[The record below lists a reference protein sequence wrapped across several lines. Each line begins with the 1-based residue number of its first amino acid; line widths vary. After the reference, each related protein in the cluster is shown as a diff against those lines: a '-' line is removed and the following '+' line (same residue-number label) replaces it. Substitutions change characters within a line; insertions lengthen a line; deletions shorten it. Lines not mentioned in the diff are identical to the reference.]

1 MLRKFVQMIFV
12 PKRARTKMAAR
23 RQPPGRP
30 SVKPPVKQRDV
41 PPPLSQ
47 GTYDTAASRDQL
59 LNDTMTLY
67 RQQRQDVY
75 DTLDEAT
82 KRQIEED
89 AEKAFGKVLRPKD

>member
-1 MLRKFVQMIFV
+1 
-12 PKRARTKMAAR
+12 MAAR
-23 RQPPGRP
+23 HKPPARP
-30 SVKPPVKQRDV
+30 SAKPPARPDG

-47 GTYDTAASRDQL
+47 GTYQSAGEGRDQL
-59 LNDTMTLY
+59 LSDTMALY

-89 AEKAFGKVLRPKD
+89 AEKAFGKVLDPKG

>member
-1 MLRKFVQMIFV
+1 MFGKLVQMIFV

-23 RQPPGRP
+23 RKPPARPAARQDSPPPG
-30 SVKPPVKQRDV
+30 

-47 GTYDTAASRDQL
+47 GSYETPASRGKL
-59 LNDTMTLY
+59 LEDTMTLY

-75 DTLDEAT
+75 DTLDDAT

-89 AEKAFGKVLRPKD
+89 AEKAFGKVLDPKG